1 MTVDATS
8 YLLLV
13 IRLVGALRPVTQEP
27 QVIENPLFFSVDY
40 RVVRSVDIPLTLAS
54 YRSLVSYK
62 ACAYS

>member
-40 RVVRSVDIPLTLAS
+40 RVVRSVDIALTLAS
-54 YRSLVSYK
+54 YRS
-62 ACAYS
+62 